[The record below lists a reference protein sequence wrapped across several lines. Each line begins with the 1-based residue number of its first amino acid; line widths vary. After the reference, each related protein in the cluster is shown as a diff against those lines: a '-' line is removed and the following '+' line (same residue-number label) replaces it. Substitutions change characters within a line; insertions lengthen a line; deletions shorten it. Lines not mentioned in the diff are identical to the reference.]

1 MPIIKLQAKVQKQQ
15 KLFRNKES
23 KTNAPPSVLTGCK
36 VRKNA

>member
-1 MPIIKLQAKVQKQQ
+1 MLIIKLQVELQKQQ

-23 KTNAPPSVLTGCK
+23 KTKAPPSILTGCK